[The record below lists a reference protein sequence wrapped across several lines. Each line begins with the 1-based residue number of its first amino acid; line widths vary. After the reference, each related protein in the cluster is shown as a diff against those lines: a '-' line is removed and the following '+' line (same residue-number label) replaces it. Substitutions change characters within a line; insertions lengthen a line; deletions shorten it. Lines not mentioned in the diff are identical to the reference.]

1 MTDFV
6 LVPGAWHGG
15 WWYDPVVEALTTLG
29 HRARAVTLAGLADA
43 AEEHLVTLETHIDQ
57 VAALITEPVVLVGHS
72 YGGMVVTAV
81 ADRLPH
87 LVQAMVMLDADVPDD
102 GDSCW
107 SLAPAAIRDSL
118 IEGAGDDG
126 VTVAPLPFFD
136 DRARPHPLASLVQRV
151 YLTGAWKRVPEKV
164 FAAATDTPGGP
175 QAPAS
180 MAKVRDDPAWRYEEW
195 PTSHNV
201 LRDGPDRV
209 VGLLRSLAVSA
220 PDPRPG
226 KARG

>member
-15 WWYDPVVEALTTLG
+15 WWYDPVVEALSAEGHLG
-29 HRARAVTLAGLADA
+29 RAVTLAGLG
-43 AEEHLVTLETHIDQ
+43 ETPEHRPVTLGTHIDQ
-57 VAALITEPVVLVGHS
+57 VAALVTEPVVLVGHS

-87 LVQAMVMLDADVPDD
+87 LVQALVMLDADVPGD
-102 GDSCW
+102 GDSSW
-107 SLAPAAIRDSL
+107 SLAPPSIRDPL
-118 IEGAGDDG
+118 IEGAGADG
-126 VTVAPLPFFD
+126 LTVEPLPFFD
-136 DRARPHPLASLVQRV
+136 SRARSHPLATLIQRV
-151 YLTGAWKRVPEKV
+151 RLTGAWRQVPEKV
-164 FAAATDTPGGP
+164 FVAAMDTPGGL

-195 PTSHNV
+195 PVSHNV

-209 VGLLRSLAVSA
+209 AGLLLSLSA
-220 PDPRPG
+220 AG
-226 KARG
+226 V